1 MTAWTAF
8 TAVSLVLLVLLL
20 GLARASSPA
29 VTRGEK
35 LTPTIADDRSESD
48 LITDDRS
55 ESTSIA
61 DNQSEPTPIADEQP
75 DGQLT
80 ADDRSDATPIESPSE
95 GPAAI
100 EPLSPDKNARSET
113 DHIPSWLLL
122 ANVLFTQG
130 LFAGLLAAAIWLAA
144 IPLVAIGI
152 GPESLAPSALALG
165 ATTGVVLY
173 VLNEMGA
180 SHAREWGLSG
190 SERLRTLLA
199 PESIGG
205 WVVLLVVV
213 LPVIAG
219 FEELLFRGV
228 LIGAMHTGFGV
239 SPWLLAIGS
248 SVAFGLGHG
257 VQGKAG
263 IAVTGTLGL
272 ALAWLF
278 IVTDSLVAVFVAHYI
293 VNALE
298 FVVHEGFGAD
308 PFSI

>member
-8 TAVSLVLLVLLL
+8 TAVSLVLLLLLL

-29 VTRGEK
+29 VTRSEE
-35 LTPTIADDRSESD
+35 LTPTIADDRSESTPIADDRSKPASTVDNQSD
-48 LITDDRS
+48 LQSAVDDRS
-55 ESTSIA
+55 EPAPPESS
-61 DNQSEPTPIADEQP
+61 SED
-75 DGQLT
+75 
-80 ADDRSDATPIESPSE
+80 
-95 GPAAI
+95 PAAI
-100 EPLSPDKNARSET
+100 GPPAPEERVASGSD
-113 DHIPSWLLL
+113 DIPSWLLL
-122 ANVLFTQG
+122 ANVLFTHG
-130 LFAGLLAAAIWLAA
+130 LFAGLLVSAIWLAA
-144 IPLVAIGI
+144 IPLSAIGVDPA
-152 GPESLAPSALALG
+152 GLSPSALALG
-165 ATTGVVLY
+165 TATGVVLY

-180 SHAREWGLSG
+180 SHAEKWGLSG

-205 WVVLLVVV
+205 WIVLLVVV

-257 VQGKAG
+257 AQGKAG
-263 IAVTGTLGL
+263 IAVTGSLGF

-278 IVTDSLVAVFVAHYI
+278 IVTDSLVAVFLAHYI
-293 VNALE
+293 VNAFE

>member
-1 MTAWTAF
+1 VIEAPSPEET
-8 TAVSLVLLVLLL
+8 V
-20 GLARASSPA
+20 ASG
-29 VTRGEK
+29 TE
-35 LTPTIADDRSESD
+35 
-48 LITDDRS
+48 
-55 ESTSIA
+55 
-61 DNQSEPTPIADEQP
+61 N
-75 DGQLT
+75 
-80 ADDRSDATPIESPSE
+80 
-95 GPAAI
+95 
-100 EPLSPDKNARSET
+100 
-113 DHIPSWLLL
+113 IPSWLLL
-122 ANVLFTQG
+122 VNVFFTHG
-130 LFAGLLAAAIWLAA
+130 LFAGLLVAAIWLAA
-144 IPLVAIGI
+144 VPVSAIGI
-152 GPESLAPSALALG
+152 GPESLASSALALG
-165 ATTGVVLY
+165 AATGVVLY

-180 SHAREWGLSG
+180 SHARQWGLSG

-228 LIGAMHTGFGV
+228 LIGTMHTGFGV

-263 IAVTGTLGL
+263 IAVTGTLGF

-278 IVTDSLVAVFVAHYI
+278 IVTDSLVAVFVAHYT

-298 FVVHEGFGAD
+298 FVVHEGLGAD
-308 PFSI
+308 PFSV

>member
-8 TAVSLVLLVLLL
+8 TAVSLVLLLFLL

-29 VTRGEK
+29 VTSSGEV
-35 LTPTIADDRSESD
+35 TPTIADDRSASNPIAD
-48 LITDDRS
+48 DRSKSTPTADDQPDAQPTVDDRS
-55 ESTSIA
+55 EPSPFDSS
-61 DNQSEPTPIADEQP
+61 SEDSAV
-75 DGQLT
+75 
-80 ADDRSDATPIESPSE
+80 IEAPSPE
-95 GPAAI
+95 
-100 EPLSPDKNARSET
+100 ET
-113 DHIPSWLLL
+113 VASGTENIPSWLLL
-122 ANVLFTQG
+122 VNVFFTHG
-130 LFAGLLAAAIWLAA
+130 LFAGLLVAAIWLAA
-144 IPLVAIGI
+144 VPVSAIGI
-152 GPESLAPSALALG
+152 GPESLASSALALG
-165 ATTGVVLY
+165 AATGVVLY

-180 SHAREWGLSG
+180 SHARQWGLSG

-228 LIGAMHTGFGV
+228 LIGTMHTGFGV

-263 IAVTGTLGL
+263 IAVTGTLGF

-278 IVTDSLVAVFVAHYI
+278 IVTDSLVAVFVAHYT

-298 FVVHEGFGAD
+298 FVVHEGLGAD
-308 PFSI
+308 PFSV

>member
-29 VTRGEK
+29 VTRSEE
-35 LTPTIADDRSESD
+35 LTPTIADDRSES
-48 LITDDRS
+48 
-55 ESTSIA
+55 TSIA
-61 DNQSEPTPIADEQP
+61 DNRSEPAP
-75 DGQLT
+75 L
-80 ADDRSDATPIESPSE
+80 ESSSE
-95 GPAAI
+95 DPAAT
-100 EPLSPDKNARSET
+100 EPPLPEET
-113 DHIPSWLLL
+113 VASGTEHIPSWLLL
-122 ANVLFTQG
+122 ANVLFTHG
-130 LFAGLLAAAIWLAA
+130 LFAGLLVAAIWLAA
-144 IPLVAIGI
+144 VPLSAIGI
-152 GPESLAPSALALG
+152 APESLSPSALALG

-180 SHAREWGLSG
+180 SHAREWGVSG

-263 IAVTGTLGL
+263 IAVTGTLGF

>member
-29 VTRGEK
+29 VTRSEE
-35 LTPTIADDRSESD
+35 LTPTIADDRSESPP
-48 LITDDRS
+48 
-55 ESTSIA
+55 IA
-61 DNQSEPTPIADEQP
+61 DNRSEPAPP
-75 DGQLT
+75 
-80 ADDRSDATPIESPSE
+80 ESSAE
-95 GPAAI
+95 DPAAI
-100 EPLSPDKNARSET
+100 EPPSPEETVVSGT

-122 ANVLFTQG
+122 ANVLFTHG
-130 LFAGLLAAAIWLAA
+130 LFAGLLVGAIWLAA
-144 IPLVAIGI
+144 VPLSAIGI
-152 GPESLAPSALALG
+152 APESLSSSALALG

-263 IAVTGTLGL
+263 IAVTGTLGF